1 MERVAAVA
9 PKATAYAAPFTGF
22 FLDHANL
29 KRAAGNYTSKMEY
42 IYTMQ
47 NLSFGTDGA
56 LTAAC
61 ERVHPNNPG
70 LCFMSPHMARFIK
83 TPFYMCV
90 IDSPLFF
97 LWFSV
102 SFSLPLPLSFSLS
115 VSPSVSVSLP
125 PSLPPSLPLLF
136 SVFRSRSLGCS

>member
-1 MERVAAVA
+1 VAAVA

-22 FLDHANL
+22 FLDHANFR
-29 KRAAGNYTSKMEY
+29 RAAGNYTSKMEY

-90 IDSPLFF
+90 IGFTSL
-97 LWFSV
+97 
-102 SFSLPLPLSFSLS
+102 FSLFLCLVLFAFAFVFLSFCLSLCLCLS
-115 VSPSVSVSLP
+115 
-125 PSLPPSLPLLF
+125 PSLPPSHPLLF